1 MRFTIRSAAR
11 PDIPELIA
19 MVDELNVHE
28 GEPTGHM
35 TPEKAAR
42 DLIGPDAALGAFV
55 AEARGALIGFAF
67 WLPGYETC
75 YAARGAFVNDLY
87 VRESHRG
94 TGVGKALLRAVA
106 RASAAEGG
114 EFLWLTAYATNDRA
128 RAAYRRLMDVEEENV
143 VAYALTGDRF
153 RALATGP
160 I

>member
-1 MRFTIRSAAR
+1 MTFAIRPPVAA
-11 PDIPELIA
+11 DISELIA

-35 TPEKAAR
+35 TPDKVAR

-55 AEARGALIGFAF
+55 AEADGALIGFAF

-87 VRESHRG
+87 VREAYRG
-94 TGVGKALLRAVA
+94 TGVGKALLKAVA
-106 RASAAEGG
+106 RASAVEGG
-114 EFLWLTAYATNDRA
+114 EFIWLTAYATNDLA
-128 RAAYRRLMDVEEENV
+128 RAAYRRIMNDEEENV

-153 RALATGP
+153 AAFIKG
-160 I
+160 

>member
-1 MRFTIRSAAR
+1 MTALIRQAGQA
-11 PDIPELIA
+11 DIPELIA

-35 TPEKAAR
+35 TPAKAAR

-55 AEARGALIGFAF
+55 AEANSALIGFAF

-75 YAARGAFVNDLY
+75 YAARGAFVNDRY
-87 VRESHRG
+87 VRGGHRG

-106 RASAAEGG
+106 RTSAAEGG